1 MRQAGVARMALAWFG
16 VIAPAIGGS
25 SLAGPTRR
33 PLAGRG

>member
-1 MRQAGVARMALAWFG
+1 MALVWFG

-33 PLAGRG
+33 PWPGAG